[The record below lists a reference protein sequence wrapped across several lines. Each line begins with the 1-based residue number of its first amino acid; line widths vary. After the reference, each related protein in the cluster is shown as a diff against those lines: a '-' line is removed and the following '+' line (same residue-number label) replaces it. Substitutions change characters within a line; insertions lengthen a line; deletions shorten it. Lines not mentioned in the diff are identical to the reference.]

1 MPATTLAAA
10 TLATLA
16 LVGPDGAALRAG
28 PHDSAGLQAQLT
40 PGDTLELRGERLD
53 HWQVWDHRRER
64 GGFVK
69 RSQLRVIGSGPDDAA
84 SLLAVLRFLR
94 DQPGAE
100 SLAIGYAAAYL
111 KAVPAR
117 ELGSEPL
124 ELIGTLAERL
134 GRRAS
139 SPGGSDSRLAAQLD
153 AVAAYGV
160 RLLSVERD
168 GRMRLCYDGAA
179 WRQVLALPQ
188 AGAAAR
194 SRALLG
200 LTRLEC
206 IDPGL
211 PVVEQDAQLRQHATL
226 LASLP
231 DSAVA
236 TLPTELRQRLQMRRA
251 AVWSTLA
258 FQQAR
263 RGEDA
268 RPTGE
273 QALAALAAVDKT
285 QLSDE
290 DQADYTEAA
299 VRVGASRWAAQAPR
313 SAPAGTRPAFV
324 TRPGRPG
331 ETCVLLLDA
340 AHGEADPLL
349 RRCTWGVVWAASAA
363 GHPTGQ
369 AATIAVQPLATWR
382 ELWLARRSAQGGWTL
397 EVLPPV
403 AGNPLG
409 EDLGYVESAGWTAEP
424 SPRLLLAREARADGR
439 WQRRFEVLS
448 AADLTLERQAST
460 PDVLLAFKRWA
471 DPAWRSGSVALR

>member
-10 TLATLA
+10 TLAALA
-16 LVGPDGAALRAG
+16 LVGPDGAALRAS
-28 PHDSAGLQAQLT
+28 PHDNAALHAQLT

-69 RSQLRVIGSGPDDAA
+69 RSQLRVIGSGPQDAPG
-84 SLLAVLRFLR
+84 LLAVLRFLR

-111 KAVPAR
+111 QAVPAR
-117 ELGSEPL
+117 ELGSEPF

-134 GRRAS
+134 ARRAS
-139 SPGGSDSRLAAQLD
+139 AAGASDPRLAAQLD

-160 RLLSVERD
+160 RLQGMERD

-179 WRQVLALPQ
+179 WRQVLAMPQ
-188 AGAAAR
+188 AGPEAR
-194 SRALLG
+194 GRAVLG
-200 LTRLEC
+200 LSRPEC
-206 IDPGL
+206 IDPAL

-226 LASLP
+226 LGSLP

-251 AVWSTLA
+251 AVWSALA

-263 RGEDA
+263 RGEDMRSA
-268 RPTGE
+268 GE
-273 QALAALAAVDKT
+273 QAGAALAAVDKA
-285 QLSDE
+285 QLPDE

-299 VRVGASRWAAQAPR
+299 VRVGASRWAAQAPI
-313 SAPAGTRPAFV
+313 ATPASSHARFI

-331 ETCVLLLDA
+331 ETCVLLIDA
-340 AHGEADPLL
+340 AHAEADPLL
-349 RRCTWGVVWAASAA
+349 RRCTWGVAWAASAA
-363 GHPTGQ
+363 SHPRGE

-382 ELWLARRSAQGGWTL
+382 ELWLARRTAQGWTL

-409 EDLGYVESAGWTAEP
+409 EDLGYVEAAGWTAEP
-424 SPRLLLAREARADGR
+424 TPRLLLAREARTDGR
-439 WQRRFEVLS
+439 WQRRFEVVQT
-448 AADLTLERQAST
+448 ADLSVERQAST
-460 PDVLLAFKRWA
+460 PDLLLAFKRWA
-471 DPAWRSGSVALR
+471 DPVWRRDSVALR

>member
-28 PHDSAGLQAQLT
+28 PHDNAALQAQLT

-64 GGFVK
+64 GGFIK
-69 RSQLRVIGSGPDDAA
+69 RSQLRVIGRSPEDAA
-84 SLLAVLRFLR
+84 GLLAVLRFLR

-111 KAVPAR
+111 QAVPAR
-117 ELGSEPL
+117 ELGSEPF
-124 ELIGTLAERL
+124 ELIGTLADRL
-134 GRRAS
+134 GRRAGIQ
-139 SPGGSDSRLAAQLD
+139 GGNDTRLAAQLD

-179 WRQVLALPQ
+179 WRQVLAMPQ
-188 AGAAAR
+188 ASAEAR
-194 SRALLG
+194 SRAVLG
-200 LTRLEC
+200 LTRPEC
-206 IDPGL
+206 IDPAL
-211 PVVEQDAQLRQHATL
+211 PVVEQDVRLRHHATL
-226 LASLP
+226 LGSLP
-231 DSAVA
+231 GAAVA
-236 TLPTELRQRLQMRRA
+236 GLPTELRQRLQIRRA
-251 AVWSTLA
+251 AVLSTLS
-258 FQQAR
+258 FQQTR

-268 RPTGE
+268 RPAGE
-273 QALAALAAVDKT
+273 QALAALAAVDKA
-285 QLSDE
+285 QLPDE
-290 DQADYTEAA
+290 DQADFTEAA
-299 VRVGASRWAAQAPR
+299 VRVGASRWALQAPI
-313 SAPAGTRPAFV
+313 SGPSSTRPHFV

-349 RRCTWGVVWAASAA
+349 HRCTWGVAWAASAA
-363 GHPTGQ
+363 SHPKGE

-382 ELWLARRSAQGGWTL
+382 ELWLARRTEQGWTL

-409 EDLGYVESAGWTAEP
+409 EDLGYVEAAGWTAEAT
-424 SPRLLLAREARADGR
+424 PRLLLAREARVDGR
-439 WQRRFEVLS
+439 WQRRFEVVTL
-448 AADLTLERQAST
+448 ADLAVERQAST
-460 PDVLLAFKRWA
+460 PELLVAFRRWA